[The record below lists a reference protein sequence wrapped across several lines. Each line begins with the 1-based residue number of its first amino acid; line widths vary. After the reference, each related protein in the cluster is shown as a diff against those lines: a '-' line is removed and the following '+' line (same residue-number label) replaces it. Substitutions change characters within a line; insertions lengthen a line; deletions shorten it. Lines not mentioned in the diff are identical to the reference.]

1 MHDSTRAILEYN
13 AGRDPERLT
22 RKLAAMAA
30 DPFSFF
36 RGTNHL
42 YAASVADFADSPLLR
57 EAPCTL
63 VCGDLHLENYGS
75 FKGDNGLVYFDM
87 NDFDE
92 ALCAP
97 FTVDLVRVL
106 SSLQVAARSWK
117 LADEDA
123 HNLCRRFLDTYA
135 ATLVDGKPRWVER
148 ATAVG
153 IVRDLLRGLRNR
165 KRAPYL
171 RDRTVRDGNQIK
183 LRVDGRRTLAA
194 SKDEARRA
202 RRILE
207 AYAQQGNGHGQRFVA
222 VDVARRIA
230 GTGSLGLER
239 YVVLARPENDP
250 DTLRLI
256 DIKLAVP
263 SVWAQALGASGSSS
277 GNVSRWPVEAARV
290 VSVQRVSQAVSPALL
305 RPVVYAG
312 KGEPPCSY
320 VVKSLQPTADRVAL
334 GTGKHVVAN
343 LDDALQTMAH
353 VAAWCH
359 LRGCGRLGTD
369 LVERL
374 QDFAAGTA
382 WRKSVLKL
390 ASHGRQ
396 VSLRQWREFA
406 EDYRAAVGDA
416 QGNAPHRRA

>member
-22 RKLAAMAA
+22 RKLAAMAD

-42 YAASVADFADSPLLR
+42 YAASVADSPLLH
-57 EAPCTL
+57 EAPRTL

-123 HNLCRRFLDTYA
+123 HNLCRRFVDTYA
-135 ATLVDGKPRWVER
+135 AALVDGKPRWVER

-171 RDRTVRDGNQIK
+171 RERTVRDGNQIR
-183 LRVDGRRTLAA
+183 LRVDGHRTLAA
-194 SKDEARRA
+194 GRDEARRA

-207 AYAQQGNGHGQRFVA
+207 AYAQQDNGHGQRFVA

-263 SVWAQALGASGSSS
+263 SVWAQALGVP
-277 GNVSRWPVEAARV
+277 GNVSRWSAEAARV
-290 VSVQRVSQAVSPALL
+290 VGVQRVSQAVSPALL

-312 KGEPPCSY
+312 KGERACSY

-334 GTGKHVVAN
+334 GTGKHVVAD

-359 LRGCGRLGTD
+359 LRGCGRFGTD

-374 QDFAAGTA
+374 QDYAAGTA
-382 WRKSVLKL
+382 WRKSALKL
-390 ASHGRQ
+390 AGHGRQ
-396 VSLRQWREFA
+396 VALRQWREFA
-406 EDYRAAVGDA
+406 QDYRAARGDV
-416 QGNAPHRRA
+416 HHERA

>member
-1 MHDSTRAILEYN
+1 M
-13 AGRDPERLT
+13 
-22 RKLAAMAA
+22 
-30 DPFSFF
+30 
-36 RGTNHL
+36 
-42 YAASVADFADSPLLR
+42 
-57 EAPCTL
+57 
-63 VCGDLHLENYGS
+63 
-75 FKGDNGLVYFDM
+75 
-87 NDFDE
+87 
-92 ALCAP
+92 
-97 FTVDLVRVL
+97 
-106 SSLQVAARSWK
+106 
-117 LADEDA
+117 ADEDA

-135 ATLVDGKPRWVER
+135 AALVDGKPRWVER

-153 IVRDLLRGLRNR
+153 IVRDLLRGLRDR
-165 KRAPYL
+165 KHGPYL

-183 LRVDGRRTLAA
+183 LRVDGHRTLAA
-194 SKDEARRA
+194 GKDEARRA

-263 SVWAQALGASGSSS
+263 SVWAQALGTSGS
-277 GNVSRWPVEAARV
+277 VSRWPAEAARV
-290 VSVQRVSQAVSPALL
+290 VGAQRVSQAVSPALL

-312 KGEPPCSY
+312 KGERPCSY

-334 GTGKHVVAN
+334 GTGKHVVAD
-343 LDDALQTMAH
+343 LDDALQTMAR

-359 LRGCGRLGTD
+359 LRGCGRFGTD
-369 LVERL
+369 LIERL
-374 QDFAAGTA
+374 QDDAAGTA
-382 WRKSVLKL
+382 WRKSALKL
-390 ASHGRQ
+390 AGHGRQ

-406 EDYRAAVGDA
+406 GDYREAVGEAKDDTHH
-416 QGNAPHRRA
+416 GRA

>member
-1 MHDSTRAILEYN
+1 MHETTRILLEYN

-22 RKLAAMAA
+22 RKLDAIAA

-36 RGTNHL
+36 RGTNNL
-42 YAASVADFADSPLLR
+42 YAASLADAALLHD
-57 EAPCTL
+57 APRTL
-63 VCGDLHLENYGS
+63 VCGDLHLENFGS

-92 ALCAP
+92 ALAAP

-106 SSLQVAARSWK
+106 SSLQVASFGWK

-135 ATLVDGKPRWVER
+135 AALVEGKPRWVER
-148 ATAVG
+148 ATATG
-153 IVRDLLRGLRNR
+153 IVRDLLRALRKRNR
-165 KRAPYL
+165 AAYL
-171 RDRTVRDGNQIK
+171 AQRTERVGNRIS
-183 LRVDGRRTLAA
+183 LRIDGRRTLRA

-207 AYAQQGNGHGQRFVA
+207 AYGQQGNGQRFVA

-239 YVVLARPENDP
+239 YSVLARPENDP
-250 DTLRLI
+250 ATLRLI
-256 DIKLAVP
+256 DIKLSIP
-263 SVWAQALGASGSSS
+263 SVWAGVLGSACSVAPWHS
-277 GNVSRWPVEAARV
+277 EAGRV
-290 VSVQRVSQAVSPALL
+290 VDIQRVSQAISPALL
-305 RPVVYAG
+305 RGVVYGA
-312 KGEPPCSY
+312 KGEKPKSY

-334 GTGKHVVAN
+334 GSGKNVVAN

-359 LRGCGRLGTD
+359 LRGCGRHGTD
-369 LVERL
+369 LVEKV
-374 QDFAAGTA
+374 QDYAAGTA
-382 WRKSVLKL
+382 WRKSALKL
-390 ASHGRQ
+390 AAHGRK
-396 VSLRQWREFA
+396 VSLKQWTEFA
-406 EDYRAAVGDA
+406 EDYRQARGD
-416 QGNAPHRRA
+416 RAT

>member
-1 MHDSTRAILEYN
+1 MHDSTRILLEYN

-22 RKLAAMAA
+22 RKLDAIAA

-36 RGTNHL
+36 RGTNNL
-42 YAASVADFADSPLLR
+42 YAASLADAALLHD
-57 EAPCTL
+57 APRTL
-63 VCGDLHLENYGS
+63 VCGDLHLENFGS

-92 ALCAP
+92 ALAAP

-106 SSLQVAARSWK
+106 SSLQVASFGWK

-135 ATLVDGKPRWVER
+135 AALVEGKPRWVER
-148 ATAVG
+148 ATATG
-153 IVRDLLRGLRNR
+153 IVRDLLRALRKRNR
-165 KRAPYL
+165 AAYL
-171 RDRTVRDGNQIK
+171 AQRTERVGNRIS
-183 LRVDGRRTLAA
+183 LRIDGRRTLRA

-207 AYAQQGNGHGQRFVA
+207 AYGQQGNGQRVVA

-239 YVVLARPENDP
+239 YSVLARPENDP
-250 DTLRLI
+250 ATLRLI
-256 DIKLAVP
+256 DIKLSIP
-263 SVWAQALGASGSSS
+263 SVWAGVLGSACSVAPWHS
-277 GNVSRWPVEAARV
+277 EAGRV
-290 VSVQRVSQAVSPALL
+290 VDIQRVSQAISPALL
-305 RPVVYAG
+305 RGVVYGA
-312 KGEPPCSY
+312 KGEKPKSY

-334 GTGKHVVAN
+334 GSGKNVVAN

-359 LRGCGRLGTD
+359 LRGCGRHGTD
-369 LVERL
+369 LVEKV
-374 QDFAAGTA
+374 QDYAAGTA
-382 WRKSVLKL
+382 WRKSALKL
-390 ASHGRQ
+390 AVHGRK
-396 VSLRQWREFA
+396 VSLKQWAEFA
-406 EDYRAAVGDA
+406 EDYRQARGDRAA
-416 QGNAPHRRA
+416 